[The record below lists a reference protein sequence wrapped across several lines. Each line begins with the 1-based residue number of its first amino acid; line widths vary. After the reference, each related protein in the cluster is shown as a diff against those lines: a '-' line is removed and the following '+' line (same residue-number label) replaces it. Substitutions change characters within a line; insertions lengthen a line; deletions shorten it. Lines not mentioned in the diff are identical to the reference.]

1 MSRQRVLLTVAG
13 CALALAGQAGEA
25 GAQAGVSY
33 TVPPENPF
41 VGQAGARPEI
51 YSYGLRNPWRFSFD
65 RHTGD
70 MVIADVGQDA
80 VEEVNFAPAGQGAG
94 ANFGWN
100 CFEGSQP
107 YAGAPA
113 GCTAPGHVP
122 PVLEYSSAG
131 SSPACSI
138 TGGYV
143 VRDPASPLAGR
154 YLYGDWCSG
163 ELRSA
168 RLSARGS
175 SDDRLEGVV
184 PSVASFGE
192 DAAGR
197 VYAVSLGGPV
207 FRLRGAGG
215 RVVPEPVGVF
225 STPVYA
231 TSPPGEPDRLFVV
244 EKGGRIQVVGG
255 GSPLPRTFL
264 DISSEVATD
273 NLERGLLSMAFAPDY
288 AQSGRFYIYFN
299 DRNGDIR
306 IEEVRRSAGNPDA
319 ADPST
324 RRLVL
329 TQEHRQF
336 ANHNGGQLQFG
347 PDGYLYAALGDGG
360 GAGDPLGNGQNLGSI
375 LGKIIRIDPRAP

>member
-1 MSRQRVLLTVAG
+1 VSRRRIVLTVVG
-13 CALALAGQAGEA
+13 CALALAGQAA
-25 GAQAGVSY
+25 DAAAQAGVSY
-33 TVPPENPF
+33 SVPPDNPF

-65 RHTGD
+65 RETGD
-70 MVIADVGQDA
+70 MVIGDVGQDA
-80 VEEVNFAPAGQGAG
+80 VEEVNFAPAGLGAG
-94 ANFGWN
+94 ANYGWN

-107 YAGAPA
+107 YEGAPA
-113 GCTAPGHVP
+113 GCIAPGHVP

-131 SSPACSI
+131 ASPACSI

-143 VRDPASPLAGR
+143 VRDPESPLAGR

-163 ELRSA
+163 ELRSVQ
-168 RLSARGS
+168 LSAGGS

-207 FRLRGAGG
+207 FRLRGAGD

-225 STPVYA
+225 STPVYV

-264 DISSEVATD
+264 DISSDVATD

-299 DRNGDIR
+299 DLNGDIR
-306 IEEVRRSAGNPDA
+306 IEEVRRSTTNPDA

-347 PDGYLYAALGDGG
+347 PDGYLYAAFGDGG
-360 GAGDPLGNGQNLGSI
+360 GAGDPLNNGQNLGSI